1 MILLLRKGRL
11 EESEFQAKEFGKDLK
26 TSSCDDAAVHLN
38 GMNEDVLINWGTNI
52 PTDSLNGFS
61 SKEISFKWEP
71 EESKPIETRVF
82 EVFTGSNMY
91 FKNIT

>member
-1 MILLLRKGRL
+1 MIQLLRKGRL

-38 GMNEDVLINWGTNI
+38 GMNGDVLINWGTNI
-52 PTDSLNGFS
+52 PTDSLNGFP
-61 SKEISFKWEP
+61 SKEFSFKWEP

-82 EVFTGSNMY
+82 EVCFGSSNL
-91 FKNIT
+91 FV